1 MERQQEERRKLMQLW
16 QTFIGAKMESSPAS
30 TFNLK
35 VFQLVEGST
44 GPSQLLDSREIEFE
58 EEGRRIFLDH
68 ASFK

>member
-58 EEGRRIFLDH
+58 EEGRRIFLDN